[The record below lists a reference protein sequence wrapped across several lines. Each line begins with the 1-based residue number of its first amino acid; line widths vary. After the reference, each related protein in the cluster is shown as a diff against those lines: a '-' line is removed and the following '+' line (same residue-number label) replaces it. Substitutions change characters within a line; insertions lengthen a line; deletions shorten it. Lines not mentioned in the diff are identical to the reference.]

1 MDKPPS
7 PKAEELMRRL
17 EAARREPDSMEKV
30 REISGIALALHK
42 VGRVAISYS
51 TFAEAMRVAHSLPAH
66 LCQDALSHV
75 LVAFTKSGMDSKCY
89 FSLLRTCGAP
99 PQAQPFEG

>member
-7 PKAEELMRRL
+7 PKAEELTRSL

-42 VGRVAISYS
+42 AGRVAISYS
-51 TFAEAMRVAHSLPAH
+51 TFAEAMRAANSLPMH
-66 LCQDALSHV
+66 QRQGALSHV
-75 LVAFTKSGMDSKCY
+75 LVAFTRSGMDSECY
-89 FSLLRTCGAP
+89 FSLLRTCGEPLQMHAR
-99 PQAQPFEG
+99 